1 MSDTDFLKFIFNDDT
16 KETIVNITQFSFISF
31 IPIVL
36 LVKGLNIIPEA
47 NDKKGVLEN
56 MFEII
61 LHLIILIVGSVIIT
75 KFTLYFKPF
84 SGTPYPEFTLY
95 PMIISLIIVGL
106 SFQTKL
112 SEKVFNVKEKIF
124 NKISPQS
131 QSQSQP
137 TQSAMQMTQMAQM
150 PQMTQMPQTQ
160 QPQKSQ
166 TQQLP
171 NYNQMYENQPIDPI
185 NEPFASNL
193 LGGSFGSNF

>member
-16 KETIVNITQFSFISF
+16 KETIVNITQFSFIAF

-56 MFEII
+56 MFEIM

-75 KFTLYFKPF
+75 KFALYFKPF

-124 NKISPQS
+124 NKINSTQT
-131 QSQSQP
+131 P
-137 TQSAMQMTQMAQM
+137 TQTTQTPTQMSQM
-150 PQMTQMPQTQ
+150 QTMPMQQMQQMPQT
-160 QPQKSQ
+160 PQK
-166 TQQLP
+166 QQLP
-171 NYNQMYENQPIDPI
+171 NYNQMYENQPIDPV

>member
-1 MSDTDFLKFIFNDDT
+1 MSDTDFLKFIFNYDT
-16 KETIVNITQFSFISF
+16 KETIVNITQFSFIAF

-56 MFEII
+56 MFEIM

-75 KFTLYFKPF
+75 KFALYFKPF

-124 NKISPQS
+124 NKINPQ
-131 QSQSQP
+131 QTQP
-137 TQSAMQMTQMAQM
+137 TQNTQTQMS
-150 PQMTQMPQTQ
+150 QMTQMPQMQ
-160 QPQKSQ
+160 QMQTMPQQNTPQK
-166 TQQLP
+166 QQLP

-185 NEPFASNL
+185 SEPFASNL